1 MYPPV
6 VCVLQWGVPFLLSTK
21 WLCANTTNKAYFRVT
36 FPSSPLPDG
45 KIGLPNKIQRI
56 LLRSAVVREN
66 IHENAWFVWKH
77 LGLNLIRRK
86 ERTRLKRIGIQ
97 PQSVVHC
104 LSFTG
109 WRGRLF
115 SSMTTGHPH
124 TSTYDSFPCVC
135 EGTTTGQIR
144 GLELSQ
150 QNWRKLITPGV
161 SQSAMDFQL
170 FFKWLPWNHLY
181 CEI

>member
-1 MYPPV
+1 MDRFTEQDPFEISSHEGKHTWKCMVRLEPP
-6 VCVLQWGVPFLLSTK
+6 WALS
-21 WLCANTTNKAYFRVT
+21 
-36 FPSSPLPDG
+36 S
-45 KIGLPNKIQRI
+45 I
-56 LLRSAVVREN
+56 
-66 IHENAWFVWKH
+66 
-77 LGLNLIRRK
+77 LIRRK
-86 ERTRLKRIGIQ
+86 ERTRLKRIGMQ

-135 EGTTTGQIR
+135 EGTTTGQIW

-150 QNWRKLITPGV
+150 QNWRKWNTPGV

-170 FFKWLPWNHLY
+170 FFKWLPWTHLY
-181 CEI
+181 CEIKSLDCKALDPDSDTVAVAEGIHSEELSILFSQRKFNGFR